1 MGGTTEAAGHRAPWE
16 PLPHLGHIVGLGG
29 GGRTY
34 VNPGRGFGA
43 ITVEISASF
52 MDDKCQVKSSLSL
65 AIPYE

>member
-52 MDDKCQVKSSLSL
+52 MGDKCQVKSSMSL
-65 AIPYE
+65 AIPNE